1 MLSIHGKGLRR
12 LRDSSYN
19 MAMGALI
26 CTRACYVDSSF
37 YPIGIDYSEDDP
49 YLVQEVASFPGS
61 HGESLLLG
69 QRCCKL
75 LQESRSVL
83 LGEAS
88 LAHSTHSRLKL
99 EKLCYQDTGDDMK
112 LFGLRYPCGEDFHK
126 SYCLLPASTAIS
138 SNMTVNLDQTLT
150 LSNEFKLIP
159 ARSSTPSLQA
169 HVEPLTRPSL
179 LALLLSQDIHGSSE
193 FLRIGMWTALFWRF
207 AADEHTVTFT
217 VLMYKS
223 LPLHYSK

>member
-1 MLSIHGKGLRR
+1 MRLKYKSVTTFFCTDSREPRPYFPAFHHPCGLEQEFVHVVHSWKGASKTARFI
-12 LRDSSYN
+12 YN

-112 LFGLRYPCGEDFHK
+112 LFGLRYPRDG
-126 SYCLLPASTAIS
+126 
-138 SNMTVNLDQTLT
+138 
-150 LSNEFKLIP
+150 
-159 ARSSTPSLQA
+159 
-169 HVEPLTRPSL
+169 
-179 LALLLSQDIHGSSE
+179 
-193 FLRIGMWTALFWRF
+193 F
-207 AADEHTVTFT
+207 AT
-217 VLMYKS
+217 VLEKGNLIKYDCKLGS
-223 LPLHYSK
+223 DPHAIQ